1 MGIESRCSY
10 FGNPWIGMFVKG
22 NDDVTLIPVDSMDK
36 FDSKIRDN
44 LKTEIVKATLGQSNL
59 IGVYSVMNSNGAVL
73 PNVAVEKEVEIF
85 RKLGLNVYLSK
96 DKRNAHGNNISVNN
110 HGGIIN
116 PRIPEGERRRM
127 EDALGVELV
136 STTLAGYHTVG
147 SSCLSTDKG
156 FLAHFKTTRDELKM
170 LEDVFKVKG
179 EIGTVNTGSG
189 FVSYGIVA
197 NSKGYIAGEQTTPF
211 ELGRVVQAMDF
222 LEKD

>member
-1 MGIESRCSY
+1 MGLESRCAY

-36 FDSKIRDN
+36 LENKAKDN
-44 LKTEIVKATLGQSNL
+44 LKTEIVKTTLGQSNL
-59 IGVYSVMNSNGAVL
+59 IGVYTAMNSSGAVL
-73 PNVAVEKEVEIF
+73 PNVADEKEAEVF
-85 RKLGLNVYLSK
+85 RKLGLNVYVSK
-96 DKRNAHGNNISVNN
+96 DKRNAHGNNICVNN
-110 HGGIIN
+110 KGGIIN
-116 PRIPEGERRRM
+116 PRIPESEKRRI

-156 FLAHFKTTRDELKM
+156 FLAHFKTTPDELKM

-189 FVSYGIVA
+189 FVSYGVVA

-211 ELGRVVQAMDF
+211 ELGRVIQAMD
-222 LEKD
+222 LLDKD